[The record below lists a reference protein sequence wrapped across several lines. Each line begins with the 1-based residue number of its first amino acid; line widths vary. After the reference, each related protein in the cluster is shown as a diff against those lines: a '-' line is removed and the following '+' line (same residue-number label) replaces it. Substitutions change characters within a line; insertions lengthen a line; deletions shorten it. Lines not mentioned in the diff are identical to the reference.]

1 MARFAT
7 DVSDIELINSLRDGH
22 QDALA
27 VLYDRYGGLV
37 YTVALRLLKQ
47 SSEAEDLT
55 QEIFFNF
62 WKQDKYDPNRAVLS
76 TYLALVTRSR
86 ALDRIAKQNTQ
97 QRSLQRLQALPDR
110 EMTPH
115 REMTPLEKA
124 TASERQETLQRA
136 LAQLKDQQRQVL
148 EMNFYQGF
156 SHREIAQQ
164 LNMPLGT
171 VKTRARQGLLELRK
185 RLGDA
190 VA

>member
-7 DVSDIELINSLRDGH
+7 DISDIELISSLRDGH
-22 QDALA
+22 QDALT

-47 SSEAEDLT
+47 SAEAEDLT

-62 WKQDKYDPNRAVLS
+62 WKHDKYDPNRAVLS
-76 TYLALVTRSR
+76 TYLALITRSR

-97 QRSLQRLQALPDR
+97 QRSLQRLQALPDQG
-110 EMTPH
+110 MMPH

-124 TASERQETLQRA
+124 TLSERQETLQQA